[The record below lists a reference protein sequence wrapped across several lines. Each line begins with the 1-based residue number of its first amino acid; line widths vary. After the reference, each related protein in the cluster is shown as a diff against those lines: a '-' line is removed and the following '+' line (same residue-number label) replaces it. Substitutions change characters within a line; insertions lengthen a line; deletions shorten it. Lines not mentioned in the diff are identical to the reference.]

1 MHRTG
6 GYRYEDGF
14 GKGDGFL
21 KATRPVAGRSL
32 VESKNEERM
41 WDREYRISDKGFFA
55 GKKVL
60 VMGLGRF
67 GGGVDSAKFA
77 AEAGA
82 RVTVTDLADTEQL
95 NDSVKELEEFGDIE
109 FHLGGHE
116 KTDFEKADI
125 VIVNPAVAPGDE
137 FVRAAEQNGRFV
149 TSQINIFFELCPAT
163 IIGITGSNGK
173 STAAALAAH
182 LLRNA
187 EGEIRDTRYENVRL
201 SGNIGNEPLLAAIDK
216 MGSDD
221 LVVLEISSFQGEQL
235 AQIEKGPKVAVL
247 TNLTPNH
254 LDRHGTFADYCVA
267 KENIFKFQRWDKNGP
282 AVSIFNS
289 EDRIGAEWFERYRK
303 EAGRICLKFSTDDV
317 GEEVRQMFGLVGR
330 ANLSNLSAAIAVAK
344 HFGVTD
350 EQIRSSLGGFKPLAH
365 RLELVAESKGVR
377 WYNDS
382 IATTPASAIAALEAF
397 DEPKIIIAGGY
408 DKKLSFDELG
418 LEMAAKAKAAILI
431 GATAKKIAEAI
442 AKKLATEVAENT
454 EKKVKVEIVDSLTKA
469 VESAKNL
476 AVSGDVVLLSPAC
489 ASYDMFDN
497 FQQRGEEF
505 VRLVT
510 GKKE

>member
-1 MHRTG
+1 
-6 GYRYEDGF
+6 
-14 GKGDGFL
+14 
-21 KATRPVAGRSL
+21 
-32 VESKNEERM
+32 M

-67 GGGVDSAKFA
+67 GGGVDTAKFA

-82 RVTVTDLADTEQL
+82 EVTVTDLADAEQL
-95 NDSVKELEEFGDIE
+95 SSSVKELEEFGDIE

-116 KTDFEKADI
+116 KSDFEKADI
-125 VIVNPAVAPGDE
+125 VVVNPAVAPGDE

-187 EGEIRDTRYENVRL
+187 GGEIRDTRYENVRL

-216 MGSDD
+216 IGSDD

-235 AQIEKGPKVAVL
+235 AQIEKGPNVAVL

-267 KENIFKFQRWDKNGP
+267 KENIFKFQRPDKNGP

-289 EDRIGAEWFERYRK
+289 EDQIGAEWFERYRK

-317 GEEVRQMFGLVGR
+317 SEEVRQMFGLVGR
-330 ANLSNLSAAIAVAK
+330 ANLSNLAAAIAVVK

-350 EQIRSSLGGFKPLAH
+350 EQIRSCLAAFKPLAH

-382 IATTPASAIAALEAF
+382 IATTPESAIAALEAF

-418 LEMAAKAKAAILI
+418 LEIAAKAKAAILI

-442 AKKLATEVAENT
+442 AKKLATEVTVLGTPYGENT

>member
-1 MHRTG
+1 
-6 GYRYEDGF
+6 
-14 GKGDGFL
+14 
-21 KATRPVAGRSL
+21 
-32 VESKNEERM
+32 M

-67 GGGVDSAKFA
+67 GGGVDTAKFA

-82 RVTVTDLADTEQL
+82 EVTVTDLADAEQL
-95 NDSVKELEEFGDIE
+95 SDSVKELEEFGDIE

-116 KTDFEKADI
+116 KSDFEKADI
-125 VIVNPAVAPGDE
+125 VVVNPAVARGDE
-137 FVRAAEQNGRFV
+137 FVRAAEQNGRFI

-187 EGEIRDTRYENVRL
+187 GGEIRDTRYENVRL
-201 SGNIGNEPLLAAIDK
+201 SGNIGNEPLLAVIDK
-216 MGSDD
+216 IGSGD

-267 KENIFKFQRWDKNGP
+267 KENIFKFQRPDKNGP

-289 EDRIGAEWFERYRK
+289 EDQIGAEWFERYRK

-317 GEEVRQMFGLVGR
+317 SEEVRQMFGLVGR
-330 ANLSNLSAAIAVAK
+330 ANLSNLAAAIAVVK

-350 EQIRSSLGGFKPLAH
+350 EQIKSSLAGFKPLAH

-397 DEPKIIIAGGY
+397 DGPKIIIAGGY

-418 LEMAAKAKAAILI
+418 RQIATKAKAAILM

-442 AKKLATEVAENT
+442 EKQSAAETTER
-454 EKKVKVEIVDSLTKA
+454 KIKVEVVDSLADA
-469 VESAKNL
+469 VELAKQL
-476 AVSGDVVLLSPAC
+476 AVDGDVVLLSPAC